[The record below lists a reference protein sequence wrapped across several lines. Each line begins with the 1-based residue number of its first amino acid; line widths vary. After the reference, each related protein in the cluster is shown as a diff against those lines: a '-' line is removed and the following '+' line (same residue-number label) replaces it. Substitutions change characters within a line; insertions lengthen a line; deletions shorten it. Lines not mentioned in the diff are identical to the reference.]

1 VSETGAGFELIT
13 FSRKRTIDC
22 SVRGLGGS
30 LVGSFIPAALSAVD
44 LRERAE
50 EPAIDVSEDGGAA
63 RGNVVFREKL
73 VKVAERVVDA
83 LGGLEALGITDEMS
97 RRCSYLSVF
106 RRRDG
111 GNTDESAG
119 RRQIDV
125 IGGPRE
131 CKTGSEWKS
140 RGISGL

>member
-1 VSETGAGFELIT
+1 
-13 FSRKRTIDC
+13 
-22 SVRGLGGS
+22 
-30 LVGSFIPAALSAVD
+30 

-73 VKVAERVVDA
+73 VKVAEGVVDA
-83 LGGLEALGITDEMS
+83 LGGLEALGIADEMR

-106 RRRDG
+106 RRRHG

-119 RRQIDV
+119 RRQRGV

-131 CKTGSEWKS
+131 CKTGSEWKVQ
-140 RGISGL
+140 RN